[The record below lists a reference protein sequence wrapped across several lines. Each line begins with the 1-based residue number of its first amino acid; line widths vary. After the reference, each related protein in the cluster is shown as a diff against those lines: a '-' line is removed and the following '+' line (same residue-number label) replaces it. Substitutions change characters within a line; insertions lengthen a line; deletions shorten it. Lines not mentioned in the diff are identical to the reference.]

1 MSDTP
6 IKDFL
11 KQYDEACIF
20 IVSIIVSIIIAIS
33 FQIAIFRFTDYTT
46 TNAME
51 RNCSFIRETVASD
64 VRFMNGLCISKK
76 DDKVYIYS
84 KYGTEIKRKE
94 LIVE

>member
-20 IVSIIVSIIIAIS
+20 IVGIIIAIS
-33 FQIAIFRFTDYTT
+33 FLIAIFRFADYTT

>member
-20 IVSIIVSIIIAIS
+20 IVGIIIAIS
-33 FQIAIFRFTDYTT
+33 LPIAIFRFADYT
-46 TNAME
+46 ME

>member
-11 KQYDEACIF
+11 KQYAESCIF
-20 IVSIIVSIIIAIS
+20 IVGIIIAIS
-33 FQIAIFRFTDYTT
+33 LPIAIVRFTNYTT

>member
-11 KQYDEACIF
+11 KQYDEACLF
-20 IVSIIVSIIIAIS
+20 IVGIIIVIS
-33 FQIAIFRFTDYTT
+33 LLIAIFRFTDYTT

>member
-1 MSDTP
+1 MSGTP

-11 KQYDEACIF
+11 KQYDESCIF
-20 IVSIIVSIIIAIS
+20 IAIIIIAIS
-33 FQIAIFRFTDYTT
+33 LLIAIFRFTDYTT

>member
-11 KQYDEACIF
+11 KQYDEACLF
-20 IVSIIVSIIIAIS
+20 IVGIIIVIS
-33 FQIAIFRFTDYTT
+33 LLIAIFRFTDYTT
-46 TNAME
+46 NNAME